1 MKKEAFRQ
9 FQTIFKAGDKAGK
22 VYLLVRG
29 SVGIFLP
36 DNDSKD
42 SIKILLDYIIERKY

>member
-1 MKKEAFRQ
+1 MINYKN
-9 FQTIFKAGDKAGK
+9 KALDILNK
-22 VYLLVRG
+22 
-29 SVGIFLP
+29 FP